1 MSFDR
6 DALIERCTTH
16 QRVARIVVAQVR
28 GSAPR
33 EVGAAMMVWDTGQ
46 SGTIGGG
53 ALEFEAAIAAREM
66 LASGQDRVTRHAL
79 GPDLGQCCGGHV
91 TLLTEVYDLTRAQS
105 APADVVTR
113 GKGPQPLSVRRI
125 LARSRDRGASPEA
138 VYVEGWMVEP
148 VVTPYRDI
156 WIWGAGHVGRVLV
169 NTLSALPGIAL
180 TWIDTD
186 AARFPAEVPTGVRA
200 VVAADPATLVPF
212 APPPADHVIVTYS
225 HAIDLSL
232 CHALLLHGF
241 GFAGLI
247 GSKTKWVR
255 FCSRLSQSGHSAE
268 DIARITCPIGSPEF
282 GKHPQA
288 IAIGVAAQLLKPD
301 LRAHARSHQKDSA

>member
-91 TLLTEVYDLTRAQS
+91 TLLTEVYDLT
-105 APADVVTR
+105 PNGD
-113 GKGPQPLSVRRI
+113 
-125 LARSRDRGASPEA
+125 
-138 VYVEGWMVEP
+138 
-148 VVTPYRDI
+148 
-156 WIWGAGHVGRVLV
+156 
-169 NTLSALPGIAL
+169 
-180 TWIDTD
+180 
-186 AARFPAEVPTGVRA
+186 
-200 VVAADPATLVPF
+200 
-212 APPPADHVIVTYS
+212 
-225 HAIDLSL
+225 
-232 CHALLLHGF
+232 
-241 GFAGLI
+241 
-247 GSKTKWVR
+247 
-255 FCSRLSQSGHSAE
+255 
-268 DIARITCPIGSPEF
+268 
-282 GKHPQA
+282 
-288 IAIGVAAQLLKPD
+288 QLL
-301 LRAHARSHQKDSA
+301 QKEVQ